1 MSPRTR
7 REWALL
13 VGREVRP
20 LLKARNITDATM
32 YACNLSARNRAK
44 AVVVYRDSDTQ
55 AWRRWIDDKPVP
67 VQLAFDLPGRK
78 TRS

>member
-1 MSPRTR
+1 MSPFG

-13 VGREVRP
+13 VGGEVRP

-67 VQLAFDLPGRK
+67 VQLTFDLPGRK

>member
-1 MSPRTR
+1 MSARIR

-13 VGREVRP
+13 VGGEVRP

-44 AVVVYRDSDTQ
+44 AVVIYRDSDTQ
-55 AWRRWIDDKPVP
+55 GWRRWIDDKPVAT
-67 VQLAFDLPGRK
+67 QLAFELPGRK
-78 TRS
+78 AR

>member
-1 MSPRTR
+1 MRPRS

-13 VGREVRP
+13 VGGEVRP

-44 AVVVYRDSDTQ
+44 AVVVYRGSDTQ

-67 VQLAFDLPGRK
+67 VQLTFDLPGRK